1 MSYPTRF
8 SQLMRSRC
16 LLRIVQKKRSYGAW
30 CAVCGPI
37 VMRRSSEHIRCRDYP
52 QKFGKVWCGL
62 VWFSLL
68 FVRQFLLPTLFRYPN
83 LTQCVQLDETCIL
96 DHFGRWRYGNSI
108 SCSQQKN
115 RGFDHGIWPKT
126 AVFEVAATPLGHQR
140 SHRPAVGV
148 FLTFVKARAGVWS
161 KFVPDLVATGHP
173 CQFHLFGTFY
183 IGTTSACTGPCLWIS
198 FAKLGG
204 RESATRILEFK
215 DRKRASGLVK
225 GKALGLASFVR
236 L

>member
-1 MSYPTRF
+1 
-8 SQLMRSRC
+8 MRSQWATP
-16 LLRIVQKKRSYGAW
+16 LGSLSWWDPGACW
-30 CAVCGPI
+30 G
-37 VMRRSSEHIRCRDYP
+37 
-52 QKFGKVWCGL
+52 
-62 VWFSLL
+62 
-68 FVRQFLLPTLFRYPN
+68 LFRRRGLTEPGVPCAGPLWRDGQASTSDAEIIPRN
-83 LTQCVQLDETCIL
+83 LGRSDVAW
-96 DHFGRWRYGNSI
+96 FGFRCYSSDNFCCPLSFDI
-108 SCSQQKN
+108 SQQKN

-140 SHRPAVGV
+140 SHRPAVGM

-215 DRKRASGLVK
+215 DRKRTSGLVK
-225 GKALGLASFVR
+225 GKVLGLASFVR